1 MSRRELGLRSAG
13 GAAVLLGSLAVWA
26 MAPTNGGFADE
37 GPAERRA
44 RIESLPAAQKQ
55 ELWENEERFLKLD
68 RAEQERLRQLSREVE
83 TDPEGPELRRV
94 MQRYYDWL
102 KTLPPYQRAELQ
114 GLSPEDRVR
123 RIQAILA
130 DQSRKAGRGGVWGE
144 FARREWRISEF
155 PGGPKRPPSR
165 LDPADWE
172 GLFTWLDGYVKG
184 HTKEIL
190 EKIPPAHR
198 DRVERELAQRT
209 DPVRRQELIGWIW
222 LWWQLDSRGKL
233 PSLSDRETADLL
245 SKLSP
250 ATRKKLESL
259 PATAQRRAV
268 AGLFSSFML
277 HQDAAR
283 HADVRLPS
291 ASEEELAQFFEREL
305 KPEERERLLSLS
317 GEEMQQ
323 ALWRMYLRWKIPRL
337 PPPGSGWEKR
347 PDAPGPRPGTQDAP
361 WQPGPSDLPSRGARP
376 RRQQQGSADKKA
388 SSDAVPN
395 GQAPS
400 VGPAKKPKDK
410 TQRPGEQGSGRE

>member
-1 MSRRELGLRSAG
+1 MIRSGSGLHSLG
-13 GAAVLLGSLAVWA
+13 GAAALLGSLAIWA
-26 MAPTNGGFADE
+26 MVPSRGRAEDRPAD
-37 GPAERRA
+37 RRA
-44 RIESLPAAQKQ
+44 QIESLPAAQKQ
-55 ELWENEERFLKLD
+55 ELWENEKRLLNLD
-68 RAEQERLRQLSREVE
+68 RAERDRLRQLSREVE
-83 TDPEGPELRRV
+83 ADPEGPELRRV

-144 FARREWRISEF
+144 YARREWRSGSY
-155 PGGPKRPPSR
+155 PSGPKRPPSR

-172 GLFTWLDGYVKG
+172 GLFTWLDGYVRS

-198 DRVERELAQRT
+198 DRVQKELAQRT

-222 LWWQLDSRGKL
+222 LWWQLDSRGKF
-233 PSLSDRETADLL
+233 PSLSEREVADLL

-259 PATAQRRAV
+259 PAPTQRRAV
-268 AGLFSSFML
+268 SGLFTSFML

-283 HADVRLPS
+283 HAGVRLPS

-305 KPEERERLLSLS
+305 KPAERERLLSLS

-323 ALWRMYLRWKIPRL
+323 ALWRMYIRWKIPKL
-337 PPPGSGWEKR
+337 PPPGAGWDR
-347 PDAPGPRPGTQDAP
+347 PPGVPGPQPRAQDAP
-361 WQPGPSDLPSRGARP
+361 WQPGPSDLPARGTRAQ
-376 RRQQQGSADKKA
+376 RQQKGSPDKQ
-388 SSDAVPN
+388 P
-395 GQAPS
+395 
-400 VGPAKKPKDK
+400 
-410 TQRPGEQGSGRE
+410 

>member
-1 MSRRELGLRSAG
+1 MTRERSGLRAAG
-13 GAAVLLGSLAVWA
+13 GAAALLGGLAFWVLA
-26 MAPTNGGFADE
+26 APSGGRAEDT
-37 GPAERRA
+37 PAERRA
-44 RIESLPAAQKQ
+44 RIDSLTAAQKQ
-55 ELWENEERFLKLD
+55 ELWENEERFLKMEP
-68 RAEQERLRQLSREVE
+68 AERERLRQLSRQVE

-114 GLSPEDRVR
+114 GLSPEDRIR

-130 DQSRKAGRGGVWGE
+130 DQSRKSGRGGVWGE
-144 FARREWRISEF
+144 FARREWRTGEF
-155 PGGPKRPPSR
+155 PGGPKRTPSR
-165 LDPADWE
+165 LDPADLE

-184 HTKEIL
+184 HTKQIL

-198 DRVERELAQRT
+198 DRVEKELAQRT

-233 PSLSDRETADLL
+233 PSLSDQEVAELL

-268 AGLFSSFML
+268 SGLFSSFML

-291 ASEEELAQFFEREL
+291 ASEETLAQFFEREL
-305 KPEERERLLSLS
+305 KPEERERLLTLS

-323 ALWRMYLRWKIPRL
+323 ALWRMYLRWRIPRL

-347 PDAPGPRPGTQDAP
+347 PDASDPRPGIQDAP
-361 WQPGPSDLPSRGARP
+361 WQPGSPDFPSRGARP
-376 RRQQQGSADKKA
+376 RRQQQGSADRKTP
-388 SSDAVPN
+388 SDAVPPDGRN
-395 GQAPS
+395 S
-400 VGPAKKPKDK
+400 SEGPTKRPKEK
-410 TQRPGEQGSGRE
+410 TQSPRLPKPT